1 MAFEDKMDQL
11 RSSLNS
17 NPVTNERPAPRV
29 SKSYT
34 LKKQDIAN
42 ELSKRAKGKELTAS
56 RYLERLLKK
65 KSLICNLGF
74 FFFRKK
80 VLLWEAK
87 QMLYFFFLLVL

>member
-34 LKKQDIAN
+34 LKNRILLMN
-42 ELSKRAKGKELTAS
+42 WLNVLKE
-56 RYLERLLKK
+56 
-65 KSLICNLGF
+65 KS
-74 FFFRKK
+74 
-80 VLLWEAK
+80 
-87 QMLYFFFLLVL
+87 

>member
-34 LKKQDIAN
+34 LKQD
-42 ELSKRAKGKELTAS
+42 
-56 RYLERLLKK
+56 
-65 KSLICNLGF
+65 C
-74 FFFRKK
+74 
-80 VLLWEAK
+80 
-87 QMLYFFFLLVL
+87 

>member
-11 RSSLNS
+11 RNSLNS

-34 LKKQDIAN
+34 LKQDIAN
-42 ELSKRAKGKELTAS
+42 ELAKRAKGKELTAS

-65 KSLICNLGF
+65 SLICNLGF
-74 FFFRKK
+74 RKK
-80 VLLWEAK
+80 ALLWEAK
-87 QMLYFFFLLVL
+87 QMLYFLLLVL

>member
-34 LKKQDIAN
+34 LKQDIAN
-42 ELSKRAKGKELTAS
+42 EAKGKELTAS

-65 KSLICNLGF
+65 EFNL
-74 FFFRKK
+74 
-80 VLLWEAK
+80 
-87 QMLYFFFLLVL
+87 

>member
-11 RSSLNS
+11 RNSLNS

-34 LKKQDIAN
+34 LKQDIAN
-42 ELSKRAKGKELTAS
+42 ELAKGKELTAS

-65 KSLICNLGF
+65 EFNL
-74 FFFRKK
+74 
-80 VLLWEAK
+80 
-87 QMLYFFFLLVL
+87 